1 MAFSRYSFTGTSTTG
16 RGLATPEA
24 ANSIYQAA
32 KSGLLPCTGY
42 MLKESER
49 LDHIAHK
56 KLGDAS
62 LWWVL
67 AAASGI
73 GWGLQLPPGTLV
85 NIPNSIAAV
94 YDIVRRG

>member
-1 MAFSRYSFTGTSTTG
+1 MAFSRYAFTKISSSG
-16 RGLATPEA
+16 RGLLTPEA
-24 ANSIYQAA
+24 ANNIYQAVR
-32 KSGLLPCTGY
+32 SGALPCTEY

-56 KLGDAS
+56 KLGDAT

-67 AAASGI
+67 AATSGI

-85 NIPNSIAAV
+85 NIPGSISLV
-94 YDIVRRG
+94 YDIARRG

>member
-1 MAFSRYSFTGTSTTG
+1 MAFSRYTSTPPSSSG

-24 ANSIYQAA
+24 ANNIYQAV
-32 KSGLLPCTGY
+32 KSGFLPCTSY

-67 AAASGI
+67 AATSGI

-85 NIPNSIAAV
+85 NIPDSMATV
-94 YDIVRRG
+94 YDITRRG